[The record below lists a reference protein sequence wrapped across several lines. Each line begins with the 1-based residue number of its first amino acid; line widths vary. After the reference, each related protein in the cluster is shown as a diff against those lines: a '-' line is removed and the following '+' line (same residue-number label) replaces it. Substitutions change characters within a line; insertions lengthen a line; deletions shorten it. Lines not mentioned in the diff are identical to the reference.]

1 MPNSFGQPGRHA
13 ARPGPGHS
21 GAVGAS
27 TDTHIPPLCR
37 AAHDLLERP
46 RRSERGV
53 GRAARQWAGWGCE
66 GGGTTG
72 GSRRFTRHR
81 TDASHVGRRGRA
93 PRRDARHAG
102 AQRERVRHRGAV
114 HARRRHRAAA
124 PRRERVERR
133 QPVPRKLS
141 PSPSTLKRRALSKR
155 SQPQLACDVDATRAD
170 VASPLVHVPSRTFT
184 CSQTRPDFTLPHG
197 SHLQLLPVLFRLH
210 LAAWPLRPARVGTLS
225 PHASDACV
233 SPFPCSFPPLQSCV
247 HGRDLP
253 LRGGSPSLP
262 VSKRT
267 GRADASSRP
276 QPAPRRRPC
285 WSISWHEVPPHP
297 PPAGSPAGTTC
308 P

>member
-1 MPNSFGQPGRHA
+1 MGSQWPPLAVPGSLLLFLDTHLGTWGSRLFFQCLSSGDLCESAGKDSVPNSFGQPGRHA

-53 GRAARQWAGWGCE
+53 GRAARQRAGWGCE
-66 GGGTTG
+66 GGGATG

-102 AQRERVRHRGAV
+102 AQREGVRHRGAV

-133 QPVPRKLS
+133 QPVPRKTVSLS
-141 PSPSTLKRRALSKR
+141 LH
-155 SQPQLACDVDATRAD
+155 SQAPR
-170 VASPLVHVPSRTFT
+170 PLQAQPT
-184 CSQTRPDFTLPHG
+184 
-197 SHLQLLPVLFRLH
+197 
-210 LAAWPLRPARVGTLS
+210 PARL
-225 PHASDACV
+225 
-233 SPFPCSFPPLQSCV
+233 
-247 HGRDLP
+247 
-253 LRGGSPSLP
+253 
-262 VSKRT
+262 
-267 GRADASSRP
+267 
-276 QPAPRRRPC
+276 
-285 WSISWHEVPPHP
+285 
-297 PPAGSPAGTTC
+297 
-308 P
+308 